1 MAWRRSSRELEGD
14 RRSRLPVDLNQWGDY
29 SPATGRRKLELYFKD
44 WSLYPA
50 VARTASITRSWASS
64 SR

>member
-1 MAWRRSSRELEGD
+1 MAWRCAPGD
-14 RRSRLPVDLNQWGDY
+14 FEAGRRSRLPVDLNQSGNY
-29 SPATGRRKLELYFKD
+29 RPATGRRKLELYFKD